1 MLSDFLQFSKENQLF
16 SQSDKLLLAVS
27 GGIDS
32 MVMLHL
38 FQLANIPFSVAH
50 CNFSLRGEESN
61 GDQAFVEQQCAQYG
75 IPLHIKVFNT
85 NAFAKENKLSIQVAA
100 RELRYGWF
108 TDLCVEHG
116 YTKVAIAHNNDDVAE
131 TVLINLTRGTGLK
144 GLTGIKAVNG
154 KYIRP
159 ILFASRNDIKD
170 FANANSFGF
179 REDSTNA
186 TVKYARNRIRH
197 NVLPELSIISGTA
210 KQSIYNATMH
220 LQEAWQIID
229 SEMQRIK
236 QRVVKE
242 VGLTRTY
249 SIPLLNEEA
258 FGNFFLREDLNQL
271 GFSAAIANQI
281 IDNLDAQSGKVFRI
295 KQYQLVKDRK
305 LLVVSPI
312 ISTNMEEV
320 LIDEQTHHITNP
332 IELTLERKGLA
343 NETIDKSPMVAM
355 LDAAKLSFPLTL
367 RPWQKGDKFSPLGM
381 NGFKKVSDYLI
392 DKKIPLHEKEHTMVL
407 CSNNDIVWLVGHRID
422 NRFKISPTTE
432 TILKIVKRETAC
444 LALRRD

>member
-1 MLSDFLQFSKENQLF
+1 MLSNFLQYTKENLLF

-38 FQLANIPFSVAH
+38 FRLANISFSVAH
-50 CNFSLRGEESN
+50 CNFSLRGDESN
-61 GDQAFVEQQCAQYG
+61 GDQAFVEQQCAQYS
-75 IPLHIKVFNT
+75 IPLHAKVFNT

-108 TDLCVEHG
+108 TELCAEHG

-159 ILFASRNDIKD
+159 ILFASRNEIKD
-170 FANANSFGF
+170 FAKANSFGF

-210 KQSIYNATMH
+210 KKSIYNTTLH
-220 LQEAWQIID
+220 LQEAWQIVD

-236 QRVVKE
+236 QRVVSE

-249 SIPLLNEEA
+249 SIPLLKEEA

-281 IDNLDAQSGKVFRI
+281 ADNLNAQSGKVFRI
-295 KQYQLVKDRK
+295 KNYQLVKDRD

-312 ISTNMEEV
+312 ISINPEEV
-320 LIDEQTHHITNP
+320 FIDEQTHHITSP
-332 IELTLERKGLA
+332 IELTLERKNVA

-381 NGFKKVSDYLI
+381 KGFKKVSDYLI
-392 DKKIPLHEKEHTMVL
+392 DKKIPLHEKECIMVL

-432 TILKIVKRETAC
+432 TILKIVKSEK
-444 LALRRD
+444 